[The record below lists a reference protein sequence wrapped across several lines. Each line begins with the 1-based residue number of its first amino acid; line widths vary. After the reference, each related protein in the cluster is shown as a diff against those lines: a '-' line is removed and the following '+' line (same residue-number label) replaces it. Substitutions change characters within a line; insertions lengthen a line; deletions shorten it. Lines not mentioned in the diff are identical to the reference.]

1 MYVTKDVIKKPFITK
16 GFNINALKHMLAER
30 EGFEP
35 SIRYK
40 RIHTFQ
46 ACSFSHSDTSPES
59 IAILTAICKSNLIDV
74 AQDSLRWKKGQRIIY
89 SVRARCQPMGSIL
102 PSLLLPRV
110 LRPVPCAAPLPM
122 VASYV

>member
-16 GFNINALKHMLAER
+16 GFNINALQYVLAER

-46 ACSFSHSDTSPES
+46 ACSLSHSDTSPES
-59 IAILTAICKSNLIDV
+59 IAILSAKHRFIRMKIMLIGC
-74 AQDSLRWKKGQRIIY
+74 AGKKGSGL
-89 SVRARCQPMGSIL
+89 SV
-102 PSLLLPRV
+102 
-110 LRPVPCAAPLPM
+110 
-122 VASYV
+122 